1 MVADGGERWELKMFG
16 CSRVFSLFSQ
26 ATYHYRF
33 QRKQQLAKRHAMA
46 LEYCAGQRVSFKSHR
61 CTVRYIGKVEGADPD
76 KIWLG
81 VEWDDQ
87 TRGKHNGEYLGQRYF
102 KCMVL

>member
-1 MVADGGERWELKMFG
+1 MRKMG
-16 CSRVFSLFSQ
+16 TKNVRLQPSLQPLRPGSSLCCQ
-26 ATYHYRF
+26 A
-33 QRKQQLAKRHAMA
+33 KQQIAVHHAMA
-46 LEYCAGQRVSFKSHR
+46 LEYRVGQRVSFKNHR
-61 CTVRYIGKVEGADPD
+61 CTVQYIGKVEGADPD

-81 VEWDDQ
+81 VEWDDP